1 MITTTHLPCSYS
13 PRKPAPTTTA
23 LRPRA
28 SRSTRL
34 ASSGVRMVN
43 TFSTSFPLQVRVL
56 GLRFGGISE
65 DLPPW
70 PMSSSLVSGRGRRR
84 LPTYFLVPAAACC
97 TLA

>member
-1 MITTTHLPCSYS
+1 MVTTTHLPCSYS

-28 SRSTRL
+28 SRSTRF

-43 TFSTSFPLQVRVL
+43 TFSMSFPLQVRVL
-56 GLRFGGISE
+56 GLRFSGISE

-70 PMSSSLVSGRGRRR
+70 LMSSRGRRH